1 MAQIQTISRDGISDP
16 SFATQA
22 DLSALQYHFVKL
34 DSNGFV
40 VACGANEKPLGI
52 LQNAPDGS
60 SEEATAAVRIQ
71 GMSYLSVAENVSFG
85 DYLTSTAASKGEVAD
100 AAGED
105 YGARSLG
112 AYTAANGDAVVQI
125 IFGEV
130 EASDA

>member
-1 MAQIQTISRDGISDP
+1 MAELQTFSEQGVIDLSLP
-16 SFATQA
+16 TQA

-34 DSNGFV
+34 SSDLV

-60 SEEATAAVRIQ
+60 SDEATAKIRVQ
-71 GMSYLSVAENVSFG
+71 GLSYLSIGENVSFG

-105 YGARSLG
+105 YGARALG
-112 AYTAANGDAVVQI
+112 DYTAASQDAVVQVM
-125 IFGEV
+125 FGEV